1 MVTCVVPRRP
11 KTADPDRERLW
22 QRRRQIVGAR
32 IRELRLA
39 AGLSQESLALESDLS
54 RDQLIQMEHGRRG
67 LLIERI
73 YDVAAVL
80 GVSVSELIPDD
91 TER

>member
-1 MVTCVVPRRP
+1 M
-11 KTADPDRERLW
+11 
-22 QRRRQIVGAR
+22 VGAR